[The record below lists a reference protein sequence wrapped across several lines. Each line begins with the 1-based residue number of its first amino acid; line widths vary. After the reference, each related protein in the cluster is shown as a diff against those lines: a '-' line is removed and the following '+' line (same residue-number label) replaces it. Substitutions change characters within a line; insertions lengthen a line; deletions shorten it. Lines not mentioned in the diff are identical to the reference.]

1 MAALGLL
8 VAVFAASGT
17 TSVQAV
23 GDGEVGWVSDSGA
36 GIDFVTSDGEMDFN
50 EVDFHINDDALET
63 TMTGSATVMNVSA
76 GTKYINLATGMAGA
90 DSNTATSTTIDFG
103 DTVGYEGA
111 NTPLVTDALVTKI
124 KGNFALST
132 EADGGITLLEAVS
145 GGNIEV
151 TFQFHVTDSYPGHLR
166 DVSADGNASD
176 APSGSQRAKVT
187 STSDPQGE
195 WVTITESDATSNM
208 FSGMVRLSS
217 DAASSGSA
225 GWCTEARISHD
236 DDAESGVCHDLK
248 PAGNRWADGGVWVQ
262 DSDTVTVT
270 YYDAG
275 GATVATD
282 SVTVDTVKPEIS
294 NISPDSGTFT
304 RVANPTI
311 SFDVTDTG
319 SGIDIQDLEKITLTI
334 NGREAT
340 GVSFLSIDDGI
351 RAIYARPTSEWD
363 TYRVTEG
370 NGDPFPITIT
380 AKDGAGNESKIGAGD
395 DDMVGTS
402 DDDYMIDIDLAKPMV
417 RTADATSKT
426 TVVVTFD
433 EPLDGDSLDS
443 DGSDF
448 EVADVLVTG
457 AAADAD
463 DAKVV
468 TLTVSDLAPD
478 AKPVVSVVGKVA
490 DNAGNEVDTANDAA
504 SKVVASD
511 SIDATITS
519 LDIGSPLVGEDGEV
533 GISLSFDEKLATDGL
548 KVSVNGPYR
557 KSDSKKLVDVARDT
571 PLSGNATFKVGDDSL
586 TGMYG
591 VSVQVT
597 DLGNNT
603 ANNLTKVEDEER
615 SVDGATLTLKNG
627 PIGDANFDGS
637 IDEKD
642 ITLSDDSVM
651 VAKVD
656 ASARTV
662 TLSEAYDG
670 DLKVTY
676 HYVPA
681 EAAFQVDV
689 DAPTVTVEPS
699 NESTV
704 KDQSP
709 FIRLVFDDDEYPG
722 DSNTSVKLESAMLTM
737 PDDTKEDV
745 TEMFKAGTADNIEF
759 IWAASDLALGE
770 YTLTLSATDAA
781 GNKLEDAE
789 STFTVAKR
797 TASIALRPGWN
808 LISIPG
814 SLAPD
819 KRGVNDV
826 FTNGAIDIVLTYDA
840 KKRNWFRATRQADGT
855 LGQPGSSLE
864 LSTVTSMTA
873 YWVHS
878 TGVVSQAVDLLGA
891 SSQEPPV
898 SIDLVAGWNLI
909 PVRTTEVGSDPVDAD
924 SYLSGLNW
932 TRAYGYNNT
941 TQVFESILPGSD
953 ATLAENNG
961 YWLYLREAG
970 VLVP

>member
-17 TSVQAV
+17 ISVQAV
-23 GDGEVGWVSDSGA
+23 DDGEVGWVSDSGA
-36 GIDFVTSDGEMDFN
+36 GIDFVTAD
-50 EVDFHINDDALET
+50 VDAEFHINDDALAT
-63 TMTGSATVMNVSA
+63 TKAGSAVVMNVSS

-103 DTVGYEGA
+103 DTTDYTGA
-111 NTPLVTDALVTKI
+111 DTPLVTDGLPTKVNGSVFVT
-124 KGNFALST
+124 T

-145 GGNIEV
+145 GDVMVEFQYQTVDDYAGN
-151 TFQFHVTDSYPGHLR
+151 LR
-166 DVSADGNASD
+166 DAVDGQASD
-176 APSGSQRAKVT
+176 GPSGSQRAKVT

-195 WVTITESDATSNM
+195 WVTITESGATTNM
-208 FSGMVRLSS
+208 FSGMVSLSS
-217 DAASSGSA
+217 SASSSGTA
-225 GWCTEARISHD
+225 GVCTEARVSL
-236 DDAESGVCHDLK
+236 DADGGVCEDRG
-248 PAGNRWADGGVWVQ
+248 AGDYADGGVWVQ

-270 YYDAG
+270 YYDSSLAV
-275 GATVATD
+275 VATD
-282 SVTVDTVKPEIS
+282 SVTVDTVSPEVS
-294 NISPDSGTFT
+294 NISPADGTFT

-334 NGREAT
+334 NGQEAS
-340 GVSFLSIDDGI
+340 GVSFLSIDDGV
-351 RAIYARPTSEWD
+351 RAIYARPTAEWTGYAVD
-363 TYRVTEG
+363 T
-370 NGDPFPITIT
+370 GDLVAFPITISAT
-380 AKDGAGNESKIGAGD
+380 DGANNTTTIGGD
-395 DDMVGTS
+395 G
-402 DDDYMIDIDLAKPMV
+402 DYTIDIDLKRPRV
-417 RTADATSKT
+417 RMADATSKT

-433 EPLDGDSLDS
+433 ESLDS
-443 DGSDF
+443 GSVDADGSDF
-448 EVADVLVTG
+448 EVTGAAVTG
-457 AAADAD
+457 AARMAD
-463 DAKVV
+463 DEDTPDDETRIVEV
-468 TLTVSDLAPD
+468 TVSDLEPD
-478 AKPVVSVVGKVA
+478 AKPVVSVVGTVT
-490 DNAGNEVDTANDAA
+490 DHAGNSVDTADDAA
-504 SKVVASD
+504 SKVTASD
-511 SIDATITS
+511 SIGATITS
-519 LDIGSPLVGEDGEV
+519 LDIDSDLVGEDGEV
-533 GISLSFDEKLATDGL
+533 AISLSFDEKLATSGV
-548 KVSVNGPYR
+548 KVTIHGPSGGAATVSRPNPLAASTTFSVGE
-557 KSDSKKLVDVARDT
+557 SA
-571 PLSGNATFKVGDDSL
+571 

-597 DLGNNT
+597 DLGDNT
-603 ANNLTKVEDEER
+603 TNNLMA
-615 SVDGATLTLKNG
+615 ATETTTGSGDLITLNNG
-627 PIGDANFDGS
+627 PIGDANFDGVV
-637 IDEKD
+637 DGGD
-642 ITLSDDSVM
+642 ITLGDDSVS
-651 VAKVD
+651 VASVD

-662 TLSEAYDG
+662 VLSSSYEG
-670 DLKVTY
+670 DLEVSY
-676 HYVPA
+676 HYT
-681 EAAFQVDV
+681 AATFQVDV
-689 DAPTVTVEPS
+689 DAPSVSIEPS
-699 NESTV
+699 DGSTV

-722 DSNTSVKLESAMLTM
+722 DTNTSVTLDSAMLTM
-737 PDDTKEDV
+737 PDGTDKDV
-745 TEMFKAGTADNIEF
+745 TAMFQAGTADNIEF
-759 IWAASDLALGE
+759 IWAASDLALGG
-770 YTLTLSATDAA
+770 YTLSLSATDAA
-781 GNKLEDAE
+781 GNTLETSSE
-789 STFTVAKR
+789 FTVAKR
-797 TASIALRPGWN
+797 TASISLRPGWN

>member
-1 MAALGLL
+1 MKHPVRFLTVMAALGLL

-17 TSVQAV
+17 ISVQAV
-23 GDGEVGWVSDSGA
+23 DDGEVGWVSDSGA
-36 GIDFVTSDGEMDFN
+36 GIDFVTAD
-50 EVDFHINDDALET
+50 VDAEFHINDDALAT
-63 TMTGSATVMNVSA
+63 TKAGSAVVMNVSS

-103 DTVGYEGA
+103 DTTDYTGA
-111 NTPLVTDALVTKI
+111 DTPLVTDGLPTKVNGSVFVT
-124 KGNFALST
+124 T

-145 GGNIEV
+145 GDVMVEFQYQTVDDYAGN
-151 TFQFHVTDSYPGHLR
+151 LR
-166 DVSADGNASD
+166 DAVDGQASD
-176 APSGSQRAKVT
+176 GPSGSQRAKVT

-195 WVTITESDATSNM
+195 WVTITESGATTNM
-208 FSGMVRLSS
+208 FSGMVSLSS
-217 DAASSGSA
+217 SASSSGTA
-225 GWCTEARISHD
+225 GVCTEARVSLD
-236 DDAESGVCHDLK
+236 TGAGSGPCEDGTADAY
-248 PAGNRWADGGVWVQ
+248 ADGGVWVQ

-270 YYDAG
+270 YYDSSLAV
-275 GATVATD
+275 VATD
-282 SVTVDTVKPEIS
+282 SVTVDTVSPEVS
-294 NISPDSGTFT
+294 NISPADGTFT

-334 NGREAT
+334 NGQEAS
-340 GVSFLSIDDGI
+340 GVSFLSIDDGV
-351 RAIYARPTSEWD
+351 RAIYARPTAEWTRYGVD
-363 TYRVTEG
+363 T
-370 NGDPFPITIT
+370 GDLVDFPITISAT
-380 AKDGAGNESKIGAGD
+380 DGANNTTTIGADGD
-395 DDMVGTS
+395 YT
-402 DDDYMIDIDLAKPMV
+402 IDIDLKRPRV
-417 RTADATSKT
+417 RMADATSKT

-433 EPLDGDSLDS
+433 ESLDS
-443 DGSDF
+443 GSVDADGSDF
-448 EVADVLVTG
+448 EVTGAAVTG
-457 AAADAD
+457 AARMAD
-463 DAKVV
+463 DEDTPDDETRIVEV
-468 TLTVSDLAPD
+468 TVSDLEPD
-478 AKPVVSVVGKVA
+478 AKPVVSVVGTVT
-490 DNAGNEVDTANDAA
+490 DHAGNSVDTADDAA
-504 SKVVASD
+504 SKVTASD
-511 SIDATITS
+511 SIGATITS
-519 LDIGSPLVGEDGEV
+519 LDIDSDLVGEDDEV
-533 GISLSFDEKLATDGL
+533 AISLSFDEKLATSGV
-548 KVSVNGPYR
+548 KVTVHGPSGGAATVSR
-557 KSDSKKLVDVARDT
+557 PN
-571 PLSGNATFKVGDDSL
+571 PLAASTTFSVGDST

-597 DLGNNT
+597 DLGDNT
-603 ANNLTKVEDEER
+603 TNNLTA
-615 SVDGATLTLKNG
+615 ATETVTVSGTTITLGNG

-637 IDEKD
+637 VDGGD
-642 ITLSDDSVM
+642 VTVSAGSV
-651 VAKVD
+651 ASVD
-656 ASARTV
+656 ASSRTV
-662 TLSEAYDG
+662 TLSAAHDG
-670 DLKVTY
+670 DVEVSY
-676 HYVPA
+676 HYT
-681 EAAFQVDV
+681 ESAFQVDV
-689 DAPTVTVEPS
+689 DAPTVAVEPS
-699 NESTV
+699 DGNTV

-722 DSNTSVKLESAMLTM
+722 DSNTSVTLDSATLTM
-737 PDDTKEDV
+737 PDDTDKDV
-745 TEMFKAGTADNIEF
+745 TAMFQAGTADNIEF
-759 IWAASDLALGE
+759 IWAASDLALGG
-770 YTLTLSATDAA
+770 YTLSLSATDAA
-781 GNKLEDAE
+781 GNTLETSSE
-789 STFTVAKR
+789 FTVAKR
-797 TASIALRPGWN
+797 TASISLRPGWN

>member
-36 GIDFVTSDGEMDFN
+36 GIDFVTAD
-50 EVDFHINDDALET
+50 VDAEFHINDDALAT
-63 TMTGSATVMNVSA
+63 TKAGSAVVMNVSS

-103 DTVGYEGA
+103 DTTDYTGA
-111 NTPLVTDALVTKI
+111 DTPLVTDGLPTKVNGSVFVT
-124 KGNFALST
+124 T

-145 GGNIEV
+145 GDVMVEFQYQTVDDYAGN
-151 TFQFHVTDSYPGHLR
+151 LR
-166 DVSADGNASD
+166 DAVDGQASD
-176 APSGSQRAKVT
+176 GPSGSQRAKVT

-195 WVTITESDATSNM
+195 WVTITESGATTNM
-208 FSGMVRLSS
+208 FSGMVSLSS
-217 DAASSGSA
+217 SASSSGTA
-225 GWCTEARISHD
+225 GVCTEARVSLD
-236 DDAESGVCHDLK
+236 TGAGSGPCEDGTADAY
-248 PAGNRWADGGVWVQ
+248 ADGGVWVQ

-270 YYDAG
+270 YYDSSLAV
-275 GATVATD
+275 VATD
-282 SVTVDTVKPEIS
+282 SVTVDTVSPEVS
-294 NISPDSGTFT
+294 NISPADGTFT

-334 NGREAT
+334 NGQEAS
-340 GVSFLSIDDGI
+340 GVSFLSIDDGV
-351 RAIYARPTSEWD
+351 RAIYARPTAEWTRYGVD
-363 TYRVTEG
+363 T
-370 NGDPFPITIT
+370 GDLVDFPITISAT
-380 AKDGAGNESKIGAGD
+380 DGANNTTTIGADGD
-395 DDMVGTS
+395 YT
-402 DDDYMIDIDLAKPMV
+402 IDIDLKRPRV
-417 RTADATSKT
+417 RMADATSKT

-433 EPLDGDSLDS
+433 ESLDS
-443 DGSDF
+443 GSVDADGSDF
-448 EVADVLVTG
+448 EVTGAAVTG
-457 AAADAD
+457 AARMAD
-463 DAKVV
+463 DEDTPDDETRIVEV
-468 TLTVSDLAPD
+468 TVSDLEPD
-478 AKPVVSVVGKVA
+478 AKPVVSVVGTVT
-490 DNAGNEVDTANDAA
+490 DHAGNSVDTADDAA
-504 SKVVASD
+504 SKVTASD
-511 SIDATITS
+511 SIGATITS
-519 LDIGSPLVGEDGEV
+519 LDIDSDLVGEDDEV
-533 GISLSFDEKLATDGL
+533 AISLSFDEKLATSGV
-548 KVSVNGPYR
+548 KVTVHGPSGGAATVSR
-557 KSDSKKLVDVARDT
+557 PN
-571 PLSGNATFKVGDDSL
+571 PLAASTTFSVGDST

-597 DLGNNT
+597 DLGDNT
-603 ANNLTKVEDEER
+603 TNNLTA
-615 SVDGATLTLKNG
+615 ATETVTVSGTTITLGNG

-637 IDEKD
+637 VDGGD
-642 ITLSDDSVM
+642 VTVSAGSV
-651 VAKVD
+651 ASVD
-656 ASARTV
+656 ASSRTV
-662 TLSEAYDG
+662 TLSAAHDG
-670 DLKVTY
+670 DVEVSY
-676 HYVPA
+676 HYT
-681 EAAFQVDV
+681 ESAFQVDV
-689 DAPTVTVEPS
+689 DAPTVAVEPS
-699 NESTV
+699 DGNTV

-722 DSNTSVKLESAMLTM
+722 DSNTSVTLDSATLTM
-737 PDDTKEDV
+737 PDDTDKDV
-745 TEMFKAGTADNIEF
+745 TAMFQAGTADNIEF
-759 IWAASDLALGE
+759 IWAASDLALGG
-770 YTLTLSATDAA
+770 YTLSLSATDAA
-781 GNKLEDAE
+781 GNTLETSSE
-789 STFTVAKR
+789 FTVAKR
-797 TASIALRPGWN
+797 TASISLRPGWN